1 MSCKIK
7 ALLMYKEIFSI
18 EHIADRYES
27 HIKGKSGMGIDR
39 MSIPS
44 FEKNLNS
51 HFEIIERKCKDGSYT
66 FSPYLEKLISKGRD
80 KNPRVISIPTLRDK
94 LVISLYN
101 EWLQKHFSEFKTI
114 DLPNSRIRNFKTIAE
129 EHSLSWLEISKIDM
143 SAFYD
148 TIDREILLE
157 KLKLKKIQLSILS
170 RMLSNE
176 TVPYGT
182 RKADR
187 NRFLRQ
193 TGIPQGLAVSNIL
206 AEIYASEIDRYV
218 RGVTVFYDRYVDDIL
233 IVSRSSTNVQQRI
246 QSICSRLKLKVNSSP
261 TKTNYCC
268 KLVEEEKPS
277 VATGISYLGYVI
289 CQKKRNS
296 ELVIT
301 VRNESKIRFLNSIDS
316 KCKSIFKTLEKL
328 SGDEYTE
335 RLEAFWT
342 DLDIR
347 IAGAI
352 SGKKKYGWIFYFSE
366 ITDKTLLYEID
377 SLILKFLQKL
387 SIKNKHKPKSIVRA
401 YYKIRSGDAE
411 SYSHCYPEKISIDA
425 MLEWLRCRGHILP
438 GQTLTQ
444 GEIAYNYKK
453 FLNKFLNSLDK
464 DVGSVS

>member
-1 MSCKIK
+1 
-7 ALLMYKEIFSI
+7 MYEEIFSI
-18 EHIADRYES
+18 EHIAERYES

-51 HFEIIERKCKDGSYT
+51 HFEIIERKCRDGSYI

-80 KNPRVISIPTLRDK
+80 KKPRVISIPTLRDK

-101 EWLQKHFSEFKTI
+101 EWLQSHFSEYKTI

-148 TIDREILLE
+148 TINREILLK
-157 KLKLKKIQLSILS
+157 KLKLKKTQLSILS

-176 TVPYGT
+176 TVPNGT
-182 RKADR
+182 RKTER
-187 NRFLRQ
+187 TKFLRQ
-193 TGIPQGLAVSNIL
+193 AGVPQGLAVSNIL
-206 AEIYASEIDRYV
+206 AEIYANEIDRYV
-218 RGVTVFYDRYVDDIL
+218 RGVTLFYDRYVDDIL
-233 IVSRSSTNVQQRI
+233 IVSRSSSNVQQRI
-246 QSICSRLKLKVNSSP
+246 QSVCTRLKLKVNPSP

-268 KLVEEEKPS
+268 KLVEEDEQDVTS
-277 VATGISYLGYVI
+277 GISYLGYVI
-289 CQKKRNS
+289 CQRKQNS
-296 ELVIT
+296 KLVIT

-316 KCKSIFKTLEKL
+316 KCKSILKTLEKL
-328 SGDEYTE
+328 SGDEYSE

-377 SLILKFLQKL
+377 NLVLKFAKKL
-387 SIKNKHKPKSIVRA
+387 SSKNERKPKSIVRA

-411 SYSHCYPEKISIDA
+411 SYSHCYPEEIGIEA
-425 MLEWLRCRGHILP
+425 MLEWLRSRGHIMP
-438 GQTLTQ
+438 GQTLTP